1 MKPLS
6 NYPILHHF
14 IAHFVARYMSEEN
27 YERIVDALCAYR
39 LTSICGC
46 GECGTVTL
54 EAPAKKNLFSAY
66 EAKRDGACL
75 IVNLGEIILIPKTLS
90 HPKRIEFEVVSGR
103 WSQNSVP
110 YWSELTTS
118 MRIHPKEAKRNAQAF
133 FEANLE
139 LPIKTVIVD

>member
-6 NYPILHHF
+6 SYPILHHF
-14 IAHFVARYMSEEN
+14 IALFVKRYMSDEN
-27 YERIVDALCAYR
+27 YESIFDELCAYC

-46 GECGTVTL
+46 KECGTVTL

-66 EAKRDGACL
+66 EAKRDGAYL
-75 IVNLGEIILIPKTLS
+75 IVNLGEIILISKTLS
-90 HPKRIEFEVVSGR
+90 NPKLIEFEAVSGR

-118 MRIHPKEAKRNAQAF
+118 MRIHPKEAKRNVQAF
-133 FEANLE
+133 FEANPE
-139 LPIKTVIVD
+139 MPIKTVVVD

>member
-6 NYPILHHF
+6 SYPILHHF
-14 IAHFVARYMSEEN
+14 IAHFVARYMSDEN

-39 LTSICGC
+39 LEYVCDC
-46 GECGTVTL
+46 GECGTVVL
-54 EAPAKKNLFSAY
+54 EAPTKANFFSAY

-75 IVNLGEIILIPKTLS
+75 MVNLGEIILIPKTLS

-118 MRIHPKEAKRNAQAF
+118 MRIHPKEAKRSVQAF